1 MRLNFFGIE
10 TKKASKFEGFSD
22 FIKNVNLKNFSN
34 STILIKGS
42 RGMALEKILDFL

>member
-1 MRLNFFGIE
+1 MRKIVFDIE

-22 FIKNVNLKNFSN
+22 FVKNVNLNNISN

-42 RGMALEKILDFL
+42 RGMALERLLDFL